1 MTRSL
6 EQNSCFHKWCAV
18 IGEHLRAGK
27 VAISND
33 SVKELVL
40 LKMGNTREFYG
51 EKVPMRSSKYKQ
63 VEGDLTHAERKAG
76 LICMSELLSMMEVWA
91 AFDLD
96 LKLVR
101 DEEQAA

>member
-18 IGEHLRAGK
+18 IGDHLRAGK
-27 VAISND
+27 VPISND

-40 LKMGNTREFYG
+40 LKLGNTREYMG
-51 EKVPMRSSKYKQ
+51 EKVAMRSSKYKQ
-63 VEGDLTHAERKAG
+63 VEGELTSAELKAG

-91 AFDLD
+91 AMDLG
-96 LKLVR
+96 LKLAR
-101 DEEQAA
+101 DEDEAA